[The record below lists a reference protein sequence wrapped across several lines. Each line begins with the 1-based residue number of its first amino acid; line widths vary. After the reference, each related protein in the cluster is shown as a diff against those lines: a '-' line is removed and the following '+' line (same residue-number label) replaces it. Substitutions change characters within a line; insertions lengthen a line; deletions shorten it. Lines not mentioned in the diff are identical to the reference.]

1 MNDGGVIFAYRLVR
15 DLSCE
20 YVDVSINCS
29 RLRGCDG
36 HGGDDGMTGAVGTV
50 GVTGVMGIAG
60 VAA

>member
-20 YVDVSINCS
+20 DVDVSINCS

-36 HGGDDGMTGAVGTV
+36 HGGYDGMTGVMGTS
-50 GVTGVMGIAG
+50 GVTGVMGMAG
-60 VAA
+60 VTA

>member
-1 MNDGGVIFAYRLVR
+1 MIFAYRLVR

-20 YVDVSINCS
+20 DVDVSINCS